1 MLLSRFTRRRYLVLA
16 MLGILLPTAFLAFL
30 SIRLQREMFR
40 FQNHILEETA
50 RFTADHAVSQ
60 VQDRIL
66 AKEREI
72 HMHYR
77 MVAMLQRF
85 DPSTELHRVEET
97 YPFVTRAFLMHADRS
112 VEFAVPGAGDSLQ
125 QRAARILDEVLDP
138 ETFHHLLASPEA
150 HFLRGQEGGE
160 PFHLTAFGLF
170 DAAGQEYGVAGFFL
184 NVAYLRERFLARLLE
199 QSIETATERFS
210 PGFGQDFNFDVYDH
224 AGKLVYAR
232 ASGGKHVA
240 GAAASA
246 LATAELWDVLP
257 GWTVRVHFASPKG
270 PKYQR
275 DIWLSNTLLL
285 GVMGAI
291 AIAGILVSMRFL
303 LRQMEL
309 ANLKSHFVS
318 NITHE
323 LKTPLAAIQ
332 LYTETL
338 AAGRFE
344 TAAQEQKF
352 LGIIR
357 KETVRLTHL
366 INNILDFARIEQG
379 KKRYRFA
386 PASVGE
392 VVQGVVD
399 AYAYQLRS
407 KGFEVRLEVVPD
419 LPQVWLDRDALSQ
432 AVLNLLDNAVKYSRE
447 RKEIDVQVG
456 PGNGN
461 GGGAAASDG
470 AVVGVR
476 ARGNDDHAVAIVVR
490 DHGIGIPP
498 REQARVFAAFY
509 RVDKGLEHD
518 IKGSGL
524 GLAVV
529 KHVAEAHGGSVT
541 VTSRQ
546 GEGSTFTLRLP
557 VRPEPPQRL
566 EVDRA
571 ASPPPRPRAEENQ
584 A

>member
-1 MLLSRFTRRRYLVLA
+1 MFVSRFTRKRYLLLA
-16 MLGILLPTAFLAFL
+16 MLGILLPTAFLAYL
-30 SIRLQREMFR
+30 SIQLQREMFG

-60 VQDRIL
+60 VQDRIR

-85 DPSTELHRVEET
+85 DAGTELRRVEET
-97 YPFVTRAFLMHADRS
+97 YPFVSCAFLMRGDRS
-112 VEFAVPGAGDSLQ
+112 VVFSAPSPGDSLR

-138 ETFHHLLASPEA
+138 ETYRHLLASPEA
-150 HFLRGQEGGE
+150 HFLRGQEGGG

-170 DAAGQEYGVAGFFL
+170 DAAGEAYGVAGFFL
-184 NVAYLRERFLARLLE
+184 HVAYVRERYLARVLE
-199 QSIETATERFS
+199 QSIEAATERFS
-210 PGFGQDFNFDVYDH
+210 PGFGQDFSFDVYDH
-224 AGKLVYAR
+224 NGQLVYAQ

-240 GAAASA
+240 GGTETA
-246 LATAELWDVLP
+246 LANAELWDVLP
-257 GWTVRVHFASPKG
+257 GWTVRLHYANPKG

-291 AIAGILVSMRFL
+291 AIAGILLSMRFL

-338 AAGRFE
+338 EAGRFE
-344 TAAQEQKF
+344 TEAQEKKF
-352 LGIIR
+352 LAIIR

-379 KKRYRFA
+379 KKRYRFE
-386 PASVGE
+386 PASVGD
-392 VVQGVVD
+392 VVQGVLD

-407 KGFEVRLEVVPD
+407 KGFEVRMDVAPD
-419 LPQVWLDRDALSQ
+419 LPPVWLDRDALGQ

-447 RKEIDVQVG
+447 RKEIDVRVAAAPENGAGSAAHAG
-456 PGNGN
+456 PGVVV
-461 GGGAAASDG
+461 GARGRGRDG
-470 AVVGVR
+470 AG
-476 ARGNDDHAVAIVVR
+476 AVEIVVR
-490 DHGIGIPP
+490 DHGIGIPL

-518 IKGSGL
+518 VKGSGL

-529 KHVAEAHGGSVT
+529 KHVAEAHGGSVSLD
-541 VTSRQ
+541 SRQ

-557 VRPEPPQRL
+557 VRTEPPQR
-566 EVDRA
+566 A
-571 ASPPPRPRAEENQ
+571 PEERT
-584 A
+584 